1 MHKGKGFGLT
11 TKHVKIQNLKVVR
24 KIKYGI
30 HTNLPVD
37 KGSLFQLN

>member
-1 MHKGKGFGLT
+1 MFWIK
-11 TKHVKIQNLKVVR
+11 TKHVKIQNLKVVQ

-30 HTNLPVD
+30 HTDLPVG